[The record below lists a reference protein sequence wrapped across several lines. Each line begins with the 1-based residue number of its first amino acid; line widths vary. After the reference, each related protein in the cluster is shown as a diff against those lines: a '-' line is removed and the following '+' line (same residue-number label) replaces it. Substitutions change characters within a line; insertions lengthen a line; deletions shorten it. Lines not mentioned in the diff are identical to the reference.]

1 MPIWV
6 MEKQD
11 PSQAVHP
18 LVEDEEESET
28 DIDNLESVAGRLLDI
43 SEGGAALR
51 VDAATRSVYLSTRAV
66 ASSSHAAMKATPPRG
81 VMAPSQRVPVRLKR

>member
-11 PSQAVHP
+11 PSQAVYP

-28 DIDNLESVAGRLLDI
+28 DFDNLESVAGRLLDI
-43 SEGGAALR
+43 RRSSHPR
-51 VDAATRSVYLSTRAV
+51 RSAATRSVYFSTRAV

-81 VMAPSQRVPVRLKR
+81 VIAPSQRVPVRLKR